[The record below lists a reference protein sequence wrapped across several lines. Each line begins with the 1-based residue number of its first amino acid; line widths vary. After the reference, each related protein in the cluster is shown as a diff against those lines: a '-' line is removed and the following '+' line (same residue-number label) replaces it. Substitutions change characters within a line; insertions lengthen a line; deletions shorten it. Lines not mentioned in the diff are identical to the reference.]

1 MVRTL
6 EIPFPPSPQ
15 SPVGSRLEPPFVSV
29 EPRWE
34 YREVVCEGAGL
45 LDEGELNRMGE
56 EGWEL
61 VGIATVGTQVHF
73 YFKHERH
80 R

>member
-1 MVRTL
+1 MVRTF

-15 SPVGSRLEPPFVSV
+15 SSAGSRLEPPFVSV

-34 YREVVCEGAGL
+34 YREVICDGPAL
-45 LDEGELNRMGE
+45 LGEVELNRMGE

-61 VGIATVGTQVHF
+61 VGIAPVDTQVHF
-73 YFKHERH
+73 YFKRERH
-80 R
+80 P